1 MTDPIPAS
9 RGKLILAFA
18 AVYLVWGSTY
28 LAIRVGVQT
37 IPPLLM
43 AGVRFLIAG
52 AMLYGF
58 ARWRGEAAPTRAQWR
73 GSAIVGACLLLLGN
87 GGVVYGEQTVPSGVA
102 ALLVA
107 AVPVW
112 MVVLDWLWQGGS
124 RPTARVVVGLVL
136 GLLGLAL
143 LVGPGAFGGGTV
155 DALGATVLVVASVG
169 WAIGSVWSRRLD
181 LPRNAVLATGA
192 EMLCGGTL
200 LTMAGLLRGEG
211 AAVHPAAISLASA
224 AALLY
229 LILVGSLIGFT
240 AYIWILAHAT
250 PARASTYAYVNPVVA
265 VILGWAILGERLTLR
280 MVLAAAVIVGG
291 VILITTARA
300 KVAQRTARRQ
310 RELTE
315 EAA

>member
-1 MTDPIPAS
+1 MSDLLAAP

-18 AVYLVWGSTY
+18 AVYIVWGSTY
-28 LAIRVGVQT
+28 LAIRVGVET

-43 AGVRFLIAG
+43 AGVRFLLAG
-52 AMLYGF
+52 ALLYGF
-58 ARWRGEAAPTRAQWR
+58 ARWRGEAAPSRAQWR

-87 GGVVYGEQTVPSGVA
+87 GGVVYAEQTVPSGVA
-102 ALLVA
+102 ALTVA
-107 AVPVW
+107 VVPVW
-112 MVVLDWLWQGGS
+112 MVLLDWLWHGS
-124 RPTARVVVGLVL
+124 ARPTARVVSGLVL
-136 GLLGLAL
+136 GILGIAL
-143 LVGPGAFGGGTV
+143 LVGPGAFAGPAV
-155 DALGATVLVVASVG
+155 DPVGAAVLVGASVS
-169 WAIGSVWSRRLD
+169 WAVGSVWSRRLA
-181 LPRNAVLATGA
+181 LPRHAVLATGA
-192 EMLCGGTL
+192 EMLCGGML
-200 LTMAGLLRGEG
+200 LTLAGLARGEA
-211 AAVHPAAISLASA
+211 AAVHPSAISLASA

-280 MVLAAAVIVGG
+280 MLLAAAVIVGG

-300 KVAQRTARRQ
+300 RVGSRGRERVEEVA
-310 RELTE
+310 E